1 MTYEDESGFQAK
13 SSTDDLR
20 EDDDDDNS
28 GIFRQLE
35 DAGQTN
41 YDGTSDFGAHGL
53 NSRNASAYNTFGSV
67 AETSAS
73 NSRNVSIYRI
83 ASDDSG
89 ATPRLDCSTDTDIRP
104 GDMVPLV
111 VVQTNQPPPPLIDYT
126 LSTSSSFDASS
137 TPSRG
142 VTVDYQSKTV
152 SFETLPRVLEEEE
165 YTSTGNESPAVQEL
179 RRDASSRRPN
189 DQPVPSN
196 PTEQSQR
203 TTLVTQVISSPPA
216 NPSTEMK
223 SNDSEVS
230 RTSEQ
235 QQHVQFY
242 MTSPQQ
248 VGVATSGQPTVNR
261 RAPLNIRT
269 LSSNS
274 EASTSGNQ
282 LMPRSNSNGG
292 LKVNSAEYPEYYE
305 CESGD
310 SDASQSITLS
320 IQSSVFDNSLAP
332 SLQVTP
338 SHAYLTSV
346 GGGGG
351 GAGGFFRNGSFVDS
365 HNPSPNM
372 SRVSSAMISPP
383 QSYYGSGSGWV
394 VPPPPIQQMSPSS
407 TLGNERERP
416 VSSSASVVSSASME
430 QAIQASLEEERLR
443 REQELAYRRA
453 IDHAM
458 QQSMAENANS
468 APSREHYDLMQHR
481 MRLEQQRRIQLLQAM
496 ARQYDTAGDGNSMS
510 ESGSQVNSETSINSA
525 TIVVGVT
532 QEPSVY
538 GDYGGYYR

>member
-1 MTYEDESGFQAK
+1 MTYDDDAGFQAK
-13 SSTDDLR
+13 SSTEDLR

-28 GIFRQLE
+28 GVFRQLE

-41 YDGTSDFGAHGL
+41 FDGTADFGEHGL
-53 NSRNASAYNTFGSV
+53 NSRNTSAYNTFGGV
-67 AETSAS
+67 VETSAS

-104 GDMVPLV
+104 GDMIPLV
-111 VVQTNQPPPPLIDYT
+111 AVQTNQPPPPHIDYT

-165 YTSTGNESPAVQEL
+165 YPTARNESPALQEL
-179 RRDASSRRPN
+179 RRDASTRRPN
-189 DQPVPSN
+189 DMQAPSN
-196 PTEQSQR
+196 STEHSR
-203 TTLVTQVISSPPA
+203 RANPAIGNVSSSPVDSPV
-216 NPSTEMK
+216 EMK
-223 SNDSEVS
+223 SNEIDAS
-230 RTSEQ
+230 RASEQ

-248 VGVATSGQPTVNR
+248 STASGQPTVNR
-261 RAPLNIRT
+261 RTPLNIRT
-269 LSSNS
+269 LSSTS

-282 LMPRSNSNGG
+282 LLAHSSGG

-351 GAGGFFRNGSFVDS
+351 GGFFRNGSFVDS

-372 SRVSSAMISPP
+372 SRVSSAVISPP

-394 VPPPPIQQMSPSS
+394 VPPPPPIQQTSPS
-407 TLGNERERP
+407 TLGNERERERP
-416 VSSSASVVSSASME
+416 VSSGASVISSASME
-430 QAIQASLEEERLR
+430 QAIQASLEEERQR

-453 IDHAM
+453 VDHAM

-496 ARQYDTAGDGNSMS
+496 ARQYDAAGDGNSMS
-510 ESGSQVNSETSINSA
+510 ESGSQVNSESSINSA

>member
-1 MTYEDESGFQAK
+1 MAYDDDAGFQAK

-20 EDDDDDNS
+20 EDDDDDHS
-28 GIFRQLE
+28 GVFRQLE

-41 YDGTSDFGAHGL
+41 FVGTSDFGAHGL
-53 NSRNASAYNTFGSV
+53 NSRNTSAYNTFGSV

-104 GDMVPLV
+104 GDMVPV
-111 VVQTNQPPPPLIDYT
+111 VAVQTNQPPPPHIDYT

-165 YTSTGNESPAVQEL
+165 YPTTGNEPPAIQEL
-179 RRDASSRRPN
+179 RRDASRRRSNDMQASSSSAELSRR
-189 DQPVPSN
+189 VN
-196 PTEQSQR
+196 PATGI
-203 TTLVTQVISSPPA
+203 ISSSPTDPQ
-216 NPSTEMK
+216 TEMK
-223 SNDSEVS
+223 SNESDGSHA
-230 RTSEQ
+230 SEQ

-248 VGVATSGQPTVNR
+248 VVGTASGHPTVNR
-261 RAPLNIRT
+261 RTPLNIRT
-269 LSSNS
+269 LSSTS

-282 LMPRSNSNGG
+282 LLVHSNGG

-338 SHAYLTSV
+338 SHAHLTSV

-351 GAGGFFRNGSFVDS
+351 GGGGFFRNGSFVDS

-372 SRVSSAMISPP
+372 SRVSSAVISPP
-383 QSYYGSGSGWV
+383 QSYYGSGSGWA
-394 VPPPPIQQMSPSS
+394 VPPPPIQQASPS
-407 TLGNERERP
+407 TLGIERERP

-430 QAIQASLEEERLR
+430 QAIQASLEEERQR

-453 IDHAM
+453 VDHAM
-458 QQSMAENANS
+458 QQSMAENANN

-481 MRLEQQRRIQLLQAM
+481 MRVEQQRRIQLLQAM
-496 ARQYDTAGDGNSMS
+496 ARQYDAAGDGNSMS
-510 ESGSQVNSETSINSA
+510 ESGSQVNSESSINSA

>member
-1 MTYEDESGFQAK
+1 MTYDDDAGFQAK
-13 SSTDDLR
+13 SSTEDLR

-28 GIFRQLE
+28 GVFRQLE

-41 YDGTSDFGAHGL
+41 FDGTADFGEHGL
-53 NSRNASAYNTFGSV
+53 NSRNTSAYNTFGGV
-67 AETSAS
+67 VETSAS

-111 VVQTNQPPPPLIDYT
+111 AVQTNQPPPPHIDYT

-165 YTSTGNESPAVQEL
+165 YPTAGNESPALQEL
-179 RRDASSRRPN
+179 RRDASTRRPN
-189 DQPVPSN
+189 DMQAPSN
-196 PTEQSQR
+196 STEHSR
-203 TTLVTQVISSPPA
+203 RANPAIGNVSSSPVDSPV
-216 NPSTEMK
+216 EMK
-223 SNDSEVS
+223 SNESDAS
-230 RTSEQ
+230 RASEQ

-248 VGVATSGQPTVNR
+248 STASGQPTVNR
-261 RAPLNIRT
+261 RTPLNIRT
-269 LSSNS
+269 LSSTS

-282 LMPRSNSNGG
+282 LLAHSSGG

-351 GAGGFFRNGSFVDS
+351 GGFFRNGSFVDS

-372 SRVSSAMISPP
+372 SRVSSAVISPP

-394 VPPPPIQQMSPSS
+394 VPPPPPIQQTSPS
-407 TLGNERERP
+407 TLGNERERERP
-416 VSSSASVVSSASME
+416 VSSGASVISSASME
-430 QAIQASLEEERLR
+430 QAIQASLEEERQR

-453 IDHAM
+453 VDHAM

-496 ARQYDTAGDGNSMS
+496 ARQYDAAGDGNSMS
-510 ESGSQVNSETSINSA
+510 ESGSQVNSESSINSA

>member
-1 MTYEDESGFQAK
+1 MTYDDDAGFQAK
-13 SSTDDLR
+13 SSTEDLR

-28 GIFRQLE
+28 GVFRQLE

-41 YDGTSDFGAHGL
+41 FDGTADFGEHGL
-53 NSRNASAYNTFGSV
+53 NSRNTSAYNTFGGV
-67 AETSAS
+67 VETSAS

-111 VVQTNQPPPPLIDYT
+111 AVQTNQPPPPHIDYT

-165 YTSTGNESPAVQEL
+165 YPTAGNESPALQEL
-179 RRDASSRRPN
+179 RRDASTRRPN
-189 DQPVPSN
+189 DMQAPSN
-196 PTEQSQR
+196 STEHSR
-203 TTLVTQVISSPPA
+203 RANPAIGNVSSSPVDSPV
-216 NPSTEMK
+216 EMK
-223 SNDSEVS
+223 SNESDAS
-230 RTSEQ
+230 RASEQ

-248 VGVATSGQPTVNR
+248 STASGQPTVNR
-261 RAPLNIRT
+261 RTPLNIRT
-269 LSSNS
+269 LSSTS

-282 LMPRSNSNGG
+282 LLAHSSGG

-351 GAGGFFRNGSFVDS
+351 GGFFRNGSFVDS

-372 SRVSSAMISPP
+372 SRVSSAVISPP

-394 VPPPPIQQMSPSS
+394 VPPPPPIQQTSPS
-407 TLGNERERP
+407 TLGNERERERP
-416 VSSSASVVSSASME
+416 VSSGASVISSASME
-430 QAIQASLEEERLR
+430 QAIQASLEEERQR

-453 IDHAM
+453 VDHAM

-481 MRLEQQRRIQLLQAM
+481 VRLEQQRRIQLLQAM
-496 ARQYDTAGDGNSMS
+496 ARQYDAAGDGNSMS
-510 ESGSQVNSETSINSA
+510 ESGSQVNSESSINSA

>member
-1 MTYEDESGFQAK
+1 MTYDDDAGFQAK
-13 SSTDDLR
+13 SSTEDLR

-28 GIFRQLE
+28 GVFRQLE

-41 YDGTSDFGAHGL
+41 FDGTADFGEHGL
-53 NSRNASAYNTFGSV
+53 NSRNTSAYNTFGGV
-67 AETSAS
+67 VETSAS

-111 VVQTNQPPPPLIDYT
+111 AVQTNQPPPPHIDYT

-165 YTSTGNESPAVQEL
+165 YPTAGNESPALQEL
-179 RRDASSRRPN
+179 RRDASTRRPN
-189 DQPVPSN
+189 DMQAPSN
-196 PTEQSQR
+196 STEHSR
-203 TTLVTQVISSPPA
+203 RANPAIGNVSSSPVDSPV
-216 NPSTEMK
+216 EMK
-223 SNDSEVS
+223 SNESDAS
-230 RTSEQ
+230 RASEQ

-248 VGVATSGQPTVNR
+248 STASGQPTVNR
-261 RAPLNIRT
+261 RTPLNIRT
-269 LSSNS
+269 LSSTS

-282 LMPRSNSNGG
+282 LLAHSSGG
-292 LKVNSAEYPEYYE
+292 LKVNSTEYPEYYE

-351 GAGGFFRNGSFVDS
+351 GGFFRNGSFVDS

-372 SRVSSAMISPP
+372 SRVSSAVISPP

-394 VPPPPIQQMSPSS
+394 VPPPPPIQQTSPS
-407 TLGNERERP
+407 TLGNERERERP
-416 VSSSASVVSSASME
+416 VSSGASVISSASME
-430 QAIQASLEEERLR
+430 QAIQASLEEERQR

-453 IDHAM
+453 VDHAM

-496 ARQYDTAGDGNSMS
+496 ARQYDAAGDGNSMS
-510 ESGSQVNSETSINSA
+510 ESGSQVNSESSINSA